1 MKHHRSLASRLLA
14 ALTWTRELPPI
25 ETPDRIRVE
34 RTHPKQ
40 LLAELKELQ
49 QIAPVVGFINARL
62 AGWSVP
68 YYGPPVGQVY
78 LFLYKNGEFIGD
90 FYVGPW
96 FFGRDYGD
104 FFSQRATKEE
114 IARLEHMLGVPLA
127 EIVNANSVRPK

>member
-1 MKHHRSLASRLLA
+1 M
-14 ALTWTRELPPI
+14 
-25 ETPDRIRVE
+25 
-34 RTHPKQ
+34 
-40 LLAELKELQ
+40 KELQ

-68 YYGPPVGQVY
+68 YYGPPVVQVY